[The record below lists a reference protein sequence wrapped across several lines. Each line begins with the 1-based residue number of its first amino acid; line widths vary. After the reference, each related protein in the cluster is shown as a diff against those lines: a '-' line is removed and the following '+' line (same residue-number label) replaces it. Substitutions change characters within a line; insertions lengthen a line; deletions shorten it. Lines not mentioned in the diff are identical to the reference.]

1 MPRWNDED
9 RTPLEVLR
17 ASSGFSREKAA
28 VALGVSMMTLYR
40 HEKGVTEIPLK
51 IARNMATLYGVT
63 LDDILQLIDEGNVEK
78 AAT

>member
-1 MPRWNDED
+1 
-9 RTPLEVLR
+9 
-17 ASSGFSREKAA
+17 
-28 VALGVSMMTLYR
+28 MMTLYR

-63 LDDILQLIDEGNVEK
+63 LDDILRLIDEGNVEK